1 MPDVAPQGADRP
13 VIIATRSSELA
24 LRQAHMVRD
33 ALLANGVAAEL
44 KTYTTVGDKRLEVAL
59 SAIGSKGLFTQELE
73 DDLVNGTADCAVHS
87 CKDLPTENPP
97 GLEVI
102 ALLPREDVRD
112 VLVLGP
118 RAKQAKSLAELPK
131 HAVVGTSSLRRRAQ
145 LLAQRPDLEVVE
157 HRGNVGTRI
166 RKVQEGLVDATLLAA
181 AGVHRLGRQSEIGF
195 YLDTPDWLPAAAQ
208 GAIAIQVRADDARM
222 RAVIGALNHAPTM
235 LAVRA
240 ERAFLAALEGGCQVP
255 IGANARVEG
264 DALVLY
270 GLIADLKGER
280 VLRGARPVDVADPEA
295 AGRALAKELRGK
307 GAGEILAEVR
317 AATVPAPQPK

>member
-1 MPDVAPQGADRP
+1 MADQTGATRP

-33 ALLANGVAAEL
+33 ALLARGVAAEL
-44 KTYTTVGDKRLEVAL
+44 KTYTTVGDQRLEVAL

-112 VLVLGP
+112 VVILG
-118 RAKQAKSLAELPK
+118 ASVK
-131 HAVVGTSSLRRRAQ
+131 HAKRLEDLPEGAVIGTSSLRRRAQ
-145 LLAQRPDLEVVE
+145 LLAIRPDLQVVE

-166 RKVQEGLVDATLLAA
+166 RKVEEGLVNATLLAA
-181 AGVHRLGRQSEIGF
+181 AGVHRLGRQADIGF
-195 YLDTPDWLPAAAQ
+195 YLDAPQWLPAAAQ
-208 GAIAIQVRADDARM
+208 GAIAIQVRSDDRRM
-222 RAVIGALNHAPTM
+222 REVIGALNDEPTM

-255 IGANARVEG
+255 IGANARVEEG
-264 DALVLY
+264 QLVLH
-270 GLIADLKGER
+270 GLIADLRGEK
-280 VLRGARPVDVADPEA
+280 VLRDTRVVDPSDPEDS
-295 AGRALAKELRGK
+295 GRALAAELRRH
-307 GAGEILAEVR
+307 GAGEILREVR
-317 AATVPAPQPK
+317 AATPPPPQPK